1 MTNGKLGMIV
11 CPILED
17 EMIYNL
23 KNDSEEKNIFMLMND
38 FNSTTVAKLKKNDL
52 PFTEI
57 GEAEFLEGKVK
68 IPDDGYNVIIWDMSL
83 GLHQEPEILKEKI
96 HDELKRIDG
105 LVDGLILYYGLCG
118 QALLGICEWAEQ
130 NLRTPLTIFKD
141 RQGKICDDCIAVPLG
156 GSEAYLKLLRKYPG
170 IMYLT
175 PAMAGNQDE
184 FMDKMEIFKG
194 LGDDGPKD
202 YDMLK
207 MILDMAGY
215 KYAMKIQ
222 TGLGDQDT
230 FQQSCEEYVKKL
242 DLELI
247 ELEDGWT
254 STEVAD
260 RTYEEAKG
268 FLN

>member
-1 MTNGKLGMIV
+1 MTSGKLGMIV

-23 KNDSEEKNIFMLMND
+23 KNDPEEKRLFMLMND
-38 FNSTTVAKLKKNDL
+38 NNRTTVAKLKKNGL
-52 PFTEI
+52 QYTEVD
-57 GEAEFLEGKVK
+57 ETEFLEGRYK

-83 GLHQEPEILKEKI
+83 GLHQEPEDLKNKI
-96 HDELKRIDG
+96 HAELLRIDG

-118 QALLGICEWAEQ
+118 QALLGICEWADK
-130 NLRTPLTIFKD
+130 NLKTPLTIFKD
-141 RQGKICDDCIAVPLG
+141 KEGKICDDCIAVPLG
-156 GSEAYLKLLRKYPG
+156 GSEAYLKLLKKYPG

-184 FMDKMEIFKG
+184 FMEKMEIFKG

-202 YDMLK
+202 YEMLH
-207 MILDMAGY
+207 MILEMAGY

-230 FQQSCEEYVKKL
+230 FQQSCEDYAKKL

-260 RTYEEAKG
+260 RTYREAKG
-268 FLN
+268 FLS